1 MAAATDRQPSTD
13 VVGHPDAAGAL
24 PLVWLLE
31 DSPLHARVLRSA
43 LGEGYRV
50 EHFSDGAALLERLSA
65 GGAPEVLVLDW
76 ELPGLAGIEVCRFV
90 RQSLDELAL
99 PILMHTGAR
108 NDPQGLLDALAAG
121 VNDFVPKPCEPAEIQ
136 ARLTTLVR
144 VRRLHAR
151 SQAAERAHREAL
163 AALAREAVVRERFIG
178 ILGHDL
184 RSPLAAILTS
194 AQVHRPAAADAA
206 SPVGRLVGVVERS
219 GRRMA
224 RMIDDLLD
232 LARSRTEEGMPIVR
246 ADTDLTAL
254 CRRAVDEVA
263 ASEPGRPVDFDAE
276 PEVRGR
282 WDADRVEQVVGNL
295 LSNAIA
301 YGRPGTPVRLT
312 LRGDPAWVT
321 LEVRNDGEIVEGTL
335 AGLFDPFRRGAE
347 AEGRV
352 TRGGLGLGL
361 YIVHSIVVAHGGTVD
376 GTSADGVTTFRV
388 TLPRFAPPEG

>member
-1 MAAATDRQPSTD
+1 MTAGTDGRFPAD
-13 VVGHPDAAGAL
+13 EVGKPDASET
-24 PLVWLLE
+24 PPIIWLLE
-31 DSPLHARVLRSA
+31 DSPLHARVLRAS

-90 RQSLDELAL
+90 RQSRDELAL
-99 PILMHTGAR
+99 PVLMHTGAR

-136 ARLTTLVR
+136 ARVTTLVR

-151 SQAAERAHREAL
+151 SQEAERAHREAL
-163 AALAREAVVRERFIG
+163 AALEREAVVRERFIS

-184 RSPLAAILTS
+184 RSPLSAILTS
-194 AQVHRPAAADAA
+194 AQMQRLALTDDGSPAA
-206 SPVGRLVGVVERS
+206 RLVGVVERS

-224 RMIDDLLD
+224 RMIADLLD

-246 ADTDLTAL
+246 DDADLVVL
-254 CRRAVDEVA
+254 CRHAVEELA
-263 ASEPGRPVDFDAE
+263 ASEPGRRVEFDAG
-276 PEVRGR
+276 PEQHGR

-295 LSNAIA
+295 LSNALA
-301 YGRPGTPVRLT
+301 YGRPGAPVRLS
-312 LRGDPAWVT
+312 LRGDPASVT
-321 LEVRNDGEIVEGTL
+321 LEVNNEGEIAQGMA
-335 AGLFDPFRRGAE
+335 AGLFDPFRRGDGAG
-347 AEGRV
+347 GRAA
-352 TRGGLGLGL
+352 RGLGLGL

-376 GTSADGVTTFRV
+376 GASADGVTTFRV
-388 TLPRFAPPEG
+388 TLPRYG

>member
-1 MAAATDRQPSTD
+1 M
-13 VVGHPDAAGAL
+13 AL
-24 PLVWLLE
+24 PLIWLLE

-43 LGEGYRV
+43 LGDGYRV
-50 EHFSDGAALLERLSA
+50 EHFCDGAALLERLAA

-90 RQSLDELAL
+90 RHHLDELAL

-121 VNDFVPKPCEPAEIQ
+121 VNDFVAKPCEPAEIQ

-184 RSPLAAILTS
+184 RSPLGAILAS
-194 AQVHRPAAADAA
+194 AQLQRRAMTDES
-206 SPVGRLVGVVERS
+206 SPEARLVVVMERS
-219 GRRMA
+219 ARRMQ

-232 LARSRTEEGMPIVR
+232 LARSRTDEGMPIVR

-254 CRRAVDEVA
+254 CRRAVDELA
-263 ASEPGRPVDFDAE
+263 AGEPGRPIELDAE
-276 PEVRGR
+276 AELRGR
-282 WDADRVEQVVGNL
+282 WDADRVEQAVGNL
-295 LSNAIA
+295 LSNALA
-301 YGRPGTPVRLT
+301 YGRPGTPVSLS
-312 LRGDPAWVT
+312 LRGDAAWAT
-321 LEVRNDGEIVEGTL
+321 LEVRNDGEIPEGTM

-347 AEGRV
+347 AGGSA

-376 GTSADGVTTFRV
+376 GTSADGVTRFTV
-388 TLPRFAPPEG
+388 TLPRFGPSAA